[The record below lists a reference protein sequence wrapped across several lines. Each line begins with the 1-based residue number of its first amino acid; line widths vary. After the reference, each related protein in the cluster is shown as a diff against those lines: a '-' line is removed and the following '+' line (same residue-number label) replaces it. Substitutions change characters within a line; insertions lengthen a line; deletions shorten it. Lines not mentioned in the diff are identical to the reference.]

1 MTATLKH
8 GRSLIWLVALA
19 ATGAGM
25 YYWGRR
31 SGTDAPP
38 PPAVAAA
45 APAAGTAAPGATPR
59 TPATIARYDAGSARP
74 LPAVDTPLRL
84 ILPEL
89 QRRAASEPAAA
100 CRLAAEM
107 EYCDS
112 LRMRLAG
119 AENNLDNFERQLE
132 RMPQDTEQQR
142 DQRQRMA
149 ESYQSMTE
157 RLLTQSEHCAQ
168 VPPISPEQRAAYWR
182 RAALAGVPAA
192 MRHYASGNAF
202 RYQDVLDTLPGL
214 AAYRGEAESIARA
227 AAERGDARML
237 ASLAYAY
244 SPQRDGMRRNFLG
257 QAVQSNPVESLALFL
272 QLRDSLPAQD
282 PAASAAPP
290 TGPGPGGRGPRGPG
304 RADFNPR
311 EMIDSQIRALTR
323 DLSPEQASQARARA
337 AERAQTWSRPSLPA
351 APAGAGGAAGS
362 NLPSMFVMQGGFVPD
377 VQRQDCEG
385 AGGSGT

>member
-8 GRSLIWLVALA
+8 GRSLIWIAALA

-31 SGTDAPP
+31 SGAEAP

-45 APAAGTAAPGATPR
+45 APSAATANPAAGAAPRAPAAIPR
-59 TPATIARYDAGSARP
+59 YNAGTARP
-74 LPAVDTPLRL
+74 LPSVDTPLRL

-89 QRRAASEPAAA
+89 QRRAAAEPAAA

-107 EYCDS
+107 EYCDG

-119 AENNLDNFERQLE
+119 AENNLDMFERQLE
-132 RMPQDTEQQR
+132 RMPQDTQQQR
-142 DQRQRMA
+142 EQRQRMA

-168 VPPISPEQRAAYWR
+168 VPPISAEQRAGYWR

-202 RYQDVLDTLPGL
+202 RYQELLDNLPGL
-214 AAYRGEAESIARA
+214 ATYRSEAESIARA
-227 AAERGDARML
+227 AAQRGDARML

-244 SPQRDGMRRNFLG
+244 APQRDGMRRNFLG
-257 QAVQSNPVESLALFL
+257 QAVRSDAVESLALFL
-272 QLRDSLPAQD
+272 QLRDSLPPQAED
-282 PAASAAPP
+282 ADA
-290 TGPGPGGRGPRGPG
+290 RRPRGPG
-304 RADFNPR
+304 RPNFNSR
-311 EMIDSQIRALTR
+311 EMIDAQIRALTR
-323 DLSPEQASQARARA
+323 DLPPEQASQARERA
-337 AERAQTWSRPSLPA
+337 AERAQNWSRPVAPEPSPA
-351 APAGAGGAAGS
+351 AGATGTPPNA
-362 NLPSMFVMQGGFVPD
+362 PPMFLLQGGFVPD
-377 VQRQDCEG
+377 AQRQDCES
-385 AGGSGT
+385 AN